1 MKKSLFLFLMFIISI
16 INCSAINVKVDV
28 GFSPAKGN
36 ENYNFK
42 VVNSSGVAVSGVNYS
57 IIRQSLA
64 GKCSNSIRYNV
75 VSTNDWTE
83 VAIEK
88 GMEIWYIESSSVPE
102 GYKPL
107 ECQPIIINSSNKNV
121 EILISKENEEWQ
133 KKELVG
139 VAYND
144 FIQDN
149 GYVAG
154 IKYALYLNG
163 NCSGTPY
170 LTGISNDTL
179 PVYYT
184 LPVNVQMSIKPLEY
198 PQEYLSKLSKV
209 YDNFFCDSFKVK
221 EIEEKSGI
229 PITYPVLLYGA
240 PIFGARIGA
249 NGELVY
255 VKEGTEG
262 SPNNDNSHNNINFA
276 NFFIDGKKIS
286 SKIDVFLENDRTYM
300 NIKDLCYYMG
310 CEYQKEKNNII
321 IKFDLNDEG
330 INKLVKFDSDLN
342 NSILDKI
349 HYVVK
354 HEIGST
360 SYSTYVD
367 IQNYK
372 TFALKSPTF
381 KAETVDVVS
390 LEKNGELYLPLRF
403 ISEALGRYVEYEPA
417 SNGDIP
423 NIIISSMGTGEF
435 YQKYSVGVS
444 YNEYNVGDILKS
456 EITSNPISLGTNTIF
471 GYGLI
476 SAENRIINKSETI
489 FVPLSSDNNQIN
501 DNNSEK
507 NSYDNDILYND
518 YKLKNNSIKHYEYN
532 TNKNEYFAVISN
544 IEGYPFIKIV
554 ELN

>member
-1 MKKSLFLFLMFIISI
+1 MNL
-16 INCSAINVKVDV
+16 
-28 GFSPAKGN
+28 
-36 ENYNFK
+36 
-42 VVNSSGVAVSGVNYS
+42 
-57 IIRQSLA
+57 
-64 GKCSNSIRYNV
+64 
-75 VSTNDWTE
+75 
-83 VAIEK
+83 
-88 GMEIWYIESSSVPE
+88 
-102 GYKPL
+102 
-107 ECQPIIINSSNKNV
+107 
-121 EILISKENEEWQ
+121 
-133 KKELVG
+133 
-139 VAYND
+139 
-144 FIQDN
+144 
-149 GYVAG
+149 G
-154 IKYALYLNG
+154 IK
-163 NCSGTPY
+163 C
-170 LTGISNDTL
+170 
-179 PVYYT
+179 
-184 LPVNVQMSIKPLEY
+184 K
-198 PQEYLSKLSKV
+198 
-209 YDNFFCDSFKVK
+209 
-221 EIEEKSGI
+221 
-229 PITYPVLLYGA
+229 
-240 PIFGARIGA
+240 
-249 NGELVY
+249 
-255 VKEGTEG
+255 
-262 SPNNDNSHNNINFA
+262 
-276 NFFIDGKKIS
+276 
-286 SKIDVFLENDRTYM
+286 
-300 NIKDLCYYMG
+300 
-310 CEYQKEKNNII
+310 
-321 IKFDLNDEG
+321 
-330 INKLVKFDSDLN
+330 
-342 NSILDKI
+342 
-349 HYVVK
+349 
-354 HEIGST
+354 
-360 SYSTYVD
+360 